1 MRGARFRLVAKCFK
15 RMAPLLS
22 AFNPLLLPPGS
33 RTRIRPEASFDYIA
47 ISDLC
52 KQPMIGLNFRLRPR
66 ENAHERAASSPI
78 VTPKHPLASRPQ
90 GAPQARLEGR
100 SRARVRWIILRDAML
115 RNAPQDEGRPDN
127 PPPPGQLR
135 PITQFP

>member
-1 MRGARFRLVAKCFK
+1 MRGARFRLVAKCIK
-15 RMAPLLS
+15 RMAPLQPAS
-22 AFNPLLLPPGS
+22 PAARFADTDS
-33 RTRIRPEASFDYIA
+33 TEASFDYIA

-52 KQPMIGLNFRLRPR
+52 KQMMIGLNFRLRPR

-100 SRARVRWIILRDAML
+100 SRA
-115 RNAPQDEGRPDN
+115 
-127 PPPPGQLR
+127 
-135 PITQFP
+135 